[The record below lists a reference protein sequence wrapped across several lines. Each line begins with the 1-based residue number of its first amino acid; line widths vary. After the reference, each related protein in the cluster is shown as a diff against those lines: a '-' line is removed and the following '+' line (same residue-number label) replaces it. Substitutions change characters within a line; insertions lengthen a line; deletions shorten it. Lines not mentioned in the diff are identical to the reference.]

1 MATFR
6 TSQCQDGDEN
16 FRALKDALENLNTRA
31 QIRVHQQGFW
41 REFCQKSLFLV
52 PWVHGSFISLGY
64 PQNSWG
70 VEVNPSPKIRCF
82 TLMPTPLVAILYFP
96 LTSLVFFG
104 FPIQRTAIPTT
115 RLRPSEKRELFR
127 KLFLNN
133 FCKHVLELIVPHYL
147 TRRNLSLVL
156 FPLKVFHPRWLTSRT
171 GPLLPHFSIDR
182 SHCQRNIFLKF
193 INQRTVIY
201 IWSPVRHS
209 VLPLLPSVCVL
220 LFCKV

>member
-1 MATFR
+1 MKLQICRGNLPYVSVPRWWRKFQGIKR
-6 TSQCQDGDEN
+6 RLRKPNHTSADQSTS
-16 FRALKDALENLNTRA
+16 TR
-31 QIRVHQQGFW
+31 ILTGILS
-41 REFCQKSLFLV
+41 SLFLV
-52 PWVHGSFISLGY
+52 PWVYGSFISLGY

-82 TLMPTPLVAILYFP
+82 TLMPTPLVAIVYFP
-96 LTSLVFFG
+96 LTSLVSFG

-201 IWSPVRHS
+201 ISEVQWGTWFNP
-209 VLPLLPSVCVL
+209 
-220 LFCKV
+220 

>member
-133 FCKHVLELIVPHYL
+133 FCKHVLELYCSSITWPAETCHWSCSPWRCFTLGDWPVEPVLCCLISPSTEAIVKG
-147 TRRNLSLVL
+147 TFSWNL
-156 FPLKVFHPRWLTSRT
+156 
-171 GPLLPHFSIDR
+171 
-182 SHCQRNIFLKF
+182 
-193 INQRTVIY
+193 
-201 IWSPVRHS
+201 
-209 VLPLLPSVCVL
+209 
-220 LFCKV
+220 

>member
-1 MATFR
+1 MKLQICRGNLPYVSVPRWWRKFQGIKR
-6 TSQCQDGDEN
+6 RLRKPNHTSADQSTS
-16 FRALKDALENLNTRA
+16 TR
-31 QIRVHQQGFW
+31 ILTGILS
-41 REFCQKSLFLV
+41 SLFLV
-52 PWVHGSFISLGY
+52 PWVYGSFISLGY

-133 FCKHVLELIVPHYL
+133 FCKHVLELYCSSITWPAETCHWSCSPWRCFTLGDWPVEPVLCCLISPSTEAIVKG
-147 TRRNLSLVL
+147 TFFWNL
-156 FPLKVFHPRWLTSRT
+156 
-171 GPLLPHFSIDR
+171 
-182 SHCQRNIFLKF
+182 
-193 INQRTVIY
+193 
-201 IWSPVRHS
+201 
-209 VLPLLPSVCVL
+209 
-220 LFCKV
+220 